1 MDQMIDVAS
10 VLREDAALAEAALDK
25 YLSDEYIGYGKL
37 KDAMRYSTLEGGKR
51 IRAALAL
58 EFCRL
63 FCGEREPALPFACA
77 VEMIHAYS
85 LVHDDMP
92 CMDDDDMRRGKP
104 SCHAAFGEATGLLT
118 GDTLLTYAFGVAS
131 GAEVS
136 PVGVISAVKSFAYY
150 AGALGMTGGQM
161 MDEENVCDTYD
172 KLMKLHSLKTSALI
186 KAASLSGYYAT
197 VTDGVDKN
205 IVDDIIDYSEC
216 LGLAFQIKDDLLDLE
231 GDASVI
237 GKRVGVDT
245 KNGRYTSL
253 SFMTPD
259 EARAKCARLA
269 DTASK
274 IVSKY
279 EGSEFLSA
287 LPYYL
292 NSRNK

>member
-1 MDQMIDVAS
+1 MCPMTDVKA
-10 VLREDAALAEAALDK
+10 VLLEDAAIAEAALDK
-25 YLSDEYIGYGKL
+25 YLSEEYIGGGKL
-37 KDAMRYSTLEGGKR
+37 AEAMRYAVLGGGKR
-51 IRAALAL
+51 IRAALTL
-58 EFCRL
+58 EFCKL
-63 FCGEREPALPFACA
+63 FGAERERALPFACA

-104 SCHAAFGEATGLLT
+104 SCHAAFGEATALLT
-118 GDTLLTYAFGVAS
+118 GDTLLTYAFAVTG
-131 GAEVS
+131 GAAVS
-136 PVGVISAVKSFAYY
+136 PLGIISAVKCLAYF

-172 KLMKLHSLKTSALI
+172 KLMRLHSLKTSALI
-186 KAASLSGYYAT
+186 KAAALSGYFAT
-197 VTDGVDKN
+197 VTDMIEN
-205 IVDDIIDYSEC
+205 SIVNDVTEFSEC

-231 GDASVI
+231 GDAAVI

-259 EARAKCARLA
+259 EARAECQRLA
-269 DTASK
+269 DKASK

-279 EGSEFLSA
+279 DGSEFLSA